1 MSNSEIIKSIES
13 SNSRIFKE
21 NIILEEMN
29 KQNDIFFKGLSLAY
43 NKLLTFGVKQ
53 LPISEKEGPGLD
65 WNEFNKLCE
74 KLIKRAL
81 TGHAARDVIINLKN
95 KSSKDEWNFFY
106 RRILQKDM
114 RCGLSERTVNNVVK
128 KIIFKIL

>member
-43 NKLLTFGVKQ
+43 NKLL
-53 LPISEKEGPGLD
+53 LLGL
-65 WNEFNKLCE
+65 NSYPSLRK
-74 KLIKRAL
+74 
-81 TGHAARDVIINLKN
+81 
-95 KSSKDEWNFFY
+95 KD
-106 RRILQKDM
+106 Q
-114 RCGLSERTVNNVVK
+114 V
-128 KIIFKIL
+128 

>member
-29 KQNDIFFKGLSLAY
+29 KQNDIFLRVLSLAY

-65 WNEFNKLCE
+65 
-74 KLIKRAL
+74 
-81 TGHAARDVIINLKN
+81 G
-95 KSSKDEWNFFY
+95 
-106 RRILQKDM
+106 RI
-114 RCGLSERTVNNVVK
+114 
-128 KIIFKIL
+128 